1 MGYLVQNGFPN
12 VTWQIIWQVYV
23 HKALCMVLTLFIF
36 NISKYSYFEKS
47 LKLNRSQQPKNF
59 RVITID
65 LLTDILLASNHLESP
80 IVFAALYSLAYF
92 FRVSNMLPHS
102 VSSFDPTRQ
111 LARGDVIS
119 FSNLGA
125 PNVVKWSKTIQNR
138 NDIYVS
144 FIPNLGKSPLCPC
157 TLLKKELEST
167 SGDSNQP
174 LFTLY
179 RTLGPVPL
187 MDSVG
192 GRHLKQI
199 SAILHLTP
207 SLKFHDFRRSDATWA
222 FHNGVS
228 LDHNNAP
235 WDLEV

>member
-1 MGYLVQNGFPN
+1 
-12 VTWQIIWQVYV
+12 
-23 HKALCMVLTLFIF
+23 
-36 NISKYSYFEKS
+36 
-47 LKLNRSQQPKNF
+47 
-59 RVITID
+59 
-65 LLTDILLASNHLESP
+65 
-80 IVFAALYSLAYF
+80 
-92 FRVSNMLPHS
+92 MLPHS

-111 LARGDVIS
+111 LARGDVIF

-138 NDIYVS
+138 NDIHIIL
-144 FIPNLGKSPLCPC
+144 IPNLGKSPLCPC

-228 LDHNNAP
+228 LDYNMHHGTWKSDSVRKYIQSTP
-235 WDLEV
+235 QTISPVSSTFYQLLRC